1 MPGDVMRLAEGQL
14 HFDIIKFSF
23 RFNERTD
30 REIVETGLIRL
41 ASLLPLNQRVEGS
54 SPSAPTTK
62 YQSHIKGI
70 NRVPVCSFR
79 PREARGARHFG
90 KEAAGVA

>member
-30 REIVETGLIRL
+30 REMSKRD
-41 ASLLPLNQRVEGS
+41 
-54 SPSAPTTK
+54 
-62 YQSHIKGI
+62 
-70 NRVPVCSFR
+70 
-79 PREARGARHFG
+79 
-90 KEAAGVA
+90 